1 MPTQS
6 GPTAVLPIW
15 RPSGARR
22 VSLDGFSPT
31 PRGSDTAAA
40 SVLRWPVKD
49 PADVLDYEVDIASAI
64 IGNQGDGIAGVS
76 VAITPNA
83 TGDLAVNS
91 IATDGTT
98 AVIWFSAGV
107 AGTTYVVQVT
117 VSTNSGRVLHR
128 AVLLPVQALAAT
140 SIPASALTTGAGAVV
155 TDQGGNP
162 ILLGS

>member
-6 GPTAVLPIW
+6 SPIPVMPVW

-22 VSLDGFSPT
+22 VSLDGFSPF
-31 PRGSDTAAA
+31 PRGDDAAA
-40 SVLRWPVKD
+40 PLVLVWPVKD
-49 PADVLDYEVDIASAI
+49 PADVLDYEVDIAAAI
-64 IGNQGDGIAGVS
+64 IGNQGDAIAGVS
-76 VAITPNA
+76 ITSTPNGA
-83 TGDLAVNS
+83 GDLVANS

-117 VSTNSGRVLHR
+117 VSTTSGRVLHR
-128 AVLLPVQALAAT
+128 AILLPVQALAAPA
-140 SIPASALTTGAGAVV
+140 IPASALTTSGGAVV

>member
-1 MPTQS
+1 M
-6 GPTAVLPIW
+6 
-15 RPSGARR
+15 
-22 VSLDGFSPT
+22 
-31 PRGSDTAAA
+31 
-40 SVLRWPVKD
+40 
-49 PADVLDYEVDIASAI
+49 
-64 IGNQGDGIAGVS
+64 S